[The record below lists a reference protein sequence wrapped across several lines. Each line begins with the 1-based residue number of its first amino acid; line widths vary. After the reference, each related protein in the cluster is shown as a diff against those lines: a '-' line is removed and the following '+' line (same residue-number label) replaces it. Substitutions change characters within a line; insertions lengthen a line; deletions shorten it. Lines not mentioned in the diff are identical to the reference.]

1 MKLNNLLLANA
12 LLFLALGIAFALY
25 GPLMMAFFSF
35 PELLENNV
43 MAYWITASFVRLFGA
58 ALFGLGL
65 LLWAVQGAIKEAS
78 PAAQRSVLAAMLLA
92 NGMAAFVALT
102 QQVSIWQSTAGWVTC
117 GLFLLLVGVYLY
129 ALVFQRSTST
139 T

>member
-25 GPLMMAFFSF
+25 GPLVMAFFSF

>member
-25 GPLMMAFFSF
+25 GPLVMAFFSF

-78 PAAQRSVLAAMLLA
+78 PAAQRSVLTAMLLA

-102 QQVSIWQSTAGWVTC
+102 QQVSIWQSTTGWVTC